1 MCDSVLLVGLTCDD
15 YFSLSLVFN
24 ILVIQYYSG
33 DLMCFPDLGT
43 LVLINISDVE
53 KYVSG
58 VVMADGGSGK
68 NIEYFKKCYELNFSP
83 YKALLFLNDALMET
97 I

>member
-1 MCDSVLLVGLTCDD
+1 MDTT
-15 YFSLSLVFN
+15 F
-24 ILVIQYYSG
+24 
-33 DLMCFPDLGT
+33 
-43 LVLINISDVE
+43 E
-53 KYVSG
+53 KYLIMVGIRSHEYTYT
-58 VVMADGGSGK
+58 DEQLFE